1 MPPVP
6 VLGTTAL
13 PHTSPNSLLL
23 TLREAARRPH
33 ETDQV
38 CLGLDRCSQ
47 CVQMEAAA
55 SALLRVG
62 PLPAGHPARPR
73 RAGAA
78 AALSR
83 AAKACVLRGSSVAC
97 VSCQSPG
104 HGQASL
110 LGHGAQHRRAGTVRG
125 GLSQPAAQHG
135 TRGRWSCGG
144 CLDVVP
150 CCPAQALGKA
160 TLGPVPRAPLW
171 LLYPGWNNTC
181 LKSQCS
187 GPARC

>member
-1 MPPVP
+1 MPFVP

-13 PHTSPNSLLL
+13 PHTSSNSLLL
-23 TLREAARRPH
+23 TLREAARRSH

-97 VSCQSPG
+97 VSRQSPG

-110 LGHGAQHRRAGTVRG
+110 LGHGTGGRARSGVVCPSQQPSTAPGAGGAVGAAWTWCPVAQHRPWGRPHLGQCPGHLFGSCTQAGITHV
-125 GLSQPAAQHG
+125 
-135 TRGRWSCGG
+135 
-144 CLDVVP
+144 
-150 CCPAQALGKA
+150 
-160 TLGPVPRAPLW
+160 
-171 LLYPGWNNTC
+171 
-181 LKSQCS
+181 
-187 GPARC
+187 